1 MLRLDPAYPP
11 LWRDA
16 TTVQFGLDAVAI
28 VEHIEPWQER
38 LVRELEYGLPPAA
51 LDAMGTALGGEP
63 GEADRFV
70 GRIRRALSW
79 PEASN
84 RREVVLQVSDTTPRD
99 VAEALSRALGSA
111 GFDCT
116 TQPWS
121 GVLGSSLDRATPVV
135 MVGQHVIEPR
145 RAAVVLG
152 RDIPHLPVVF
162 GGAAVEIGPFVRPGE
177 TACLACVAAHRIE
190 ADPAWPRLAA
200 QLIGRPAPAVG
211 EALVLEAGLAAAR
224 VLSDAE
230 RRPARRVAPSQTIHV
245 ATGARTTRNHR
256 PHAACRCR
264 SLAGIA
270 TALVPAAPAT
280 TTAREYARP
289 A

>member
-38 LVRELEYGLPPAA
+38 LVRELEQGLPPAA
-51 LDAMGTALGGEP
+51 LDAMGTALGGAA

-79 PEASN
+79 PEASI
-84 RREVVLQVSDTTPRD
+84 RREVVLQVSDTTPRS
-99 VAEALSRALGSA
+99 VSEAVGLALASSGI
-111 GFDCT
+111 DCS

-121 GVLGSSLDRATPVV
+121 GVFGASHDRRTPVV
-135 MVGQHVIEPR
+135 MLAQHVVEPR

-152 RDIPHLPVVF
+152 RDIPHLPIVF

-177 TACLACVAAHRIE
+177 TPCLACVAARRIE
-190 ADPAWPRLAA
+190 VDPAWPHLAA
-200 QLIGRPAPAVG
+200 QLIGRPAPVVA
-211 EALVLEAGLAAAR
+211 EALVWEAGLAAAR
-224 VLSDAE
+224 LLSDAE
-230 RRPARRVAPSQTIHV
+230 RHPARRSAPSQTIHV

-264 SLAGIA
+264 SLAESA
-270 TALVPAAPAT
+270 TAADPAVLVP
-280 TTAREYARP
+280 TTAREYALP